1 MEIVFTLFIGACIGY
16 WLNSEFYKF
25 KQDTAN
31 NKPKKKKEL
40 KRVVLKTTKINGE
53 YLPAGGVTRKEAIA
67 EGKLLAAKLKK
78 PVKIA
83 FNVLTKGGQIIVVL
97 PDGTVSYCEV

>member
-25 KQDTAN
+25 KHDTAN

-40 KRVVLKTTKINGE
+40 KRVVLQKTKINGE
-53 YLPAGGVTRKEAIA
+53 YLPAGGVTRDEAIA
-67 EGKLLAAKLKK
+67 EGKLLAAKLQK

-83 FNVLTKGGQIIVVL
+83 FNVRKKGDKLIVVL
-97 PDGTVSYCEV
+97 PDATVTYSEV